1 MRTTSVKEDR
11 RRLGE
16 DIAARMHAINM
27 RKRKNVSDVT
37 WDVAWWAERKLNE
50 HLPFRL
56 SALGGLT
63 GEW

>member
-1 MRTTSVKEDR
+1 MLTTNIKENR

-16 DIAARMHAINM
+16 DIAARLHAINM
-27 RKRKNVSDVT
+27 RKRKNVSEVS

-50 HLPFRL
+50 NLPFAL
-56 SALGGLT
+56 DSLGGLM